1 MNYETFEIK
10 LFENLKN
17 KNSKCL
23 KEIENNKEIIK
34 SNLGE
39 NGEPEILEGFIT
51 KLSSVIL
58 QANSKKIFSL
68 IEDVLL
74 HPCFSRVLGRFR
86 ESDILI
92 KACQKA
98 NKYAL
103 KWLLTMNINLVT
115 QDNENGMTA
124 LMYAVSDSSLFF
136 VVQEL
141 LRNPYQS
148 FLNIEDKNGETALF
162 HALKNK
168 EALNIL
174 VTNPNIEINHINK
187 KGETALLYCCKYDIF
202 ESIQTLLVNKNINVN
217 MHDEDLQTPAMILT
231 RKNRDN
237 ELRKLNMRNCNYDYI
252 NKKGESALSIILKK
266 IYSEKYDNFN
276 FLLRDQ
282 VNILTSFVHL
292 NCNFSIPVDEDE
304 NTAIMV
310 FLLAKDYYTLGYVM
324 RYHKGIDLSVKNKYG
339 ESASSLCLKSEG
351 FVGIR
356 QFLKYPSFDLEYI
369 DNNGNT
375 MLMLCAMNNM
385 QQMIERV
392 IENNV
397 NIINNVNNRNENA
410 LIIATKLDCSKAIA
424 TLIEY
429 PIFVNQQ
436 DCLGNTAL
444 HYAVDIENTFIIKL
458 LIKTK
463 ADINIKNNDGFTPI
477 DIAKEKK
484 NDDLV
489 NCLTNSSS
497 SQSSSSSSSS
507 VKNKNENENIMQF
520 KGNPNL
526 EYKETIKNLLPY
538 MGNRYSEHPLDPKT
552 MKRLKHI
559 YEEKIGKLNESTN
572 NNEYRFGPRDSR
584 QAVLQLSVALTLIL

>member
-74 HPCFSRVLGRFR
+74 HPCFSR
-86 ESDILI
+86 
-92 KACQKA
+92 
-98 NKYAL
+98 
-103 KWLLTMNINLVT
+103 
-115 QDNENGMTA
+115 
-124 LMYAVSDSSLFF
+124 
-136 VVQEL
+136 
-141 LRNPYQS
+141 
-148 FLNIEDKNGETALF
+148 
-162 HALKNK
+162 
-168 EALNIL
+168 
-174 VTNPNIEINHINK
+174 
-187 KGETALLYCCKYDIF
+187 
-202 ESIQTLLVNKNINVN
+202 
-217 MHDEDLQTPAMILT
+217 
-231 RKNRDN
+231 
-237 ELRKLNMRNCNYDYI
+237 
-252 NKKGESALSIILKK
+252 
-266 IYSEKYDNFN
+266 
-276 FLLRDQ
+276 
-282 VNILTSFVHL
+282 
-292 NCNFSIPVDEDE
+292 
-304 NTAIMV
+304 
-310 FLLAKDYYTLGYVM
+310 
-324 RYHKGIDLSVKNKYG
+324 
-339 ESASSLCLKSEG
+339 
-351 FVGIR
+351 
-356 QFLKYPSFDLEYI
+356 
-369 DNNGNT
+369 
-375 MLMLCAMNNM
+375 
-385 QQMIERV
+385 
-392 IENNV
+392 
-397 NIINNVNNRNENA
+397 
-410 LIIATKLDCSKAIA
+410 
-424 TLIEY
+424 
-429 PIFVNQQ
+429 
-436 DCLGNTAL
+436 
-444 HYAVDIENTFIIKL
+444 
-458 LIKTK
+458 
-463 ADINIKNNDGFTPI
+463 
-477 DIAKEKK
+477 K

-507 VKNKNENENIMQF
+507 VKNKNENENIMHF